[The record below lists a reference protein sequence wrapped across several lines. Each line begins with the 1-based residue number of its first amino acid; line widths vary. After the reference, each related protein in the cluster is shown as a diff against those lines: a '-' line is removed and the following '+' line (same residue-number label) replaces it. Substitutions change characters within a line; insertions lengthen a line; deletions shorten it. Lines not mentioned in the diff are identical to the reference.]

1 MQVCFFL
8 NAADVYSCIPLSYT
22 AHALLASDHAARPG
36 QQADATV
43 WIVMK
48 GCMPDLH
55 SFASAT
61 GSSRIHRRLFQ
72 GIHAFVQVEDKEGE
86 TPLSMAAKHGKLRD
100 LMVQVATGQMDVD
113 EIL

>member
-1 MQVCFFL
+1 
-8 NAADVYSCIPLSYT
+8 
-22 AHALLASDHAARPG
+22 
-36 QQADATV
+36 
-43 WIVMK
+43 MK

-55 SFASAT
+55 SFAFAT
-61 GSSRIHRRLFQ
+61 GSSRMFVLRD
-72 GIHAFVQVEDKEGE
+72 GCFVQVEDKEGE